1 MVGEYSTMKCR
12 EGTKGGRKE
21 ERGGSRTRGARLE
34 FAVRPLLVR
43 AAVLAIVALPGV
55 HRVAMAQTKEVFGWV
70 ERVQIREADMPM
82 LAKLDT
88 GADTSSI
95 HARQVREFDKNG
107 SPWVQFEIRN
117 FQGKTSEIKAPVV
130 RVTKI
135 KRHSGVAQRRIVIK
149 LGLCLGEMFQEEY
162 VSLVDRSNFDYQFLL
177 GRSFLAGN
185 AIIDPSAMYTSSPNC
200 PAVTKS
206 TRVTEGAAATPGA
219 SVGPE
224 KATSGAT
231 VPNPKDD

>member
-1 MVGEYSTMKCR
+1 MKRREDSTEGYRGVLGARAGGARCTPIAARVGVIRLSAFLAMVLILGH
-12 EGTKGGRKE
+12 
-21 ERGGSRTRGARLE
+21 RGA
-34 FAVRPLLVR
+34 V
-43 AAVLAIVALPGV
+43 
-55 HRVAMAQTKEVFGWV
+55 AQTKEVFGWV

-95 HARQVREFDKNG
+95 HARQVKEFDKDG
-107 SPWVQFEIRN
+107 APWVQFEIRN
-117 FQGKTSEIKAPVV
+117 FQGKNSEIKAPVV

-135 KRHSGVAQRRIVIK
+135 KRHSGIAQRRIVIK

-185 AIIDPSAMYTSSPNC
+185 AIVDPSAMYTSSPNC
-200 PAVTKS
+200 AALTKS
-206 TRVTEGAAATPGA
+206 AAKTAENVVGTPAATSA
-219 SVGPE
+219 SE
-224 KATSGAT
+224 KSAHGTSAL
-231 VPNPKDD
+231 NPKDG

>member
-1 MVGEYSTMKCR
+1 MRNWNVTGGEVQQSGAAWR
-12 EGTKGGRKE
+12 GGRASPCRVGWE
-21 ERGGSRTRGARLE
+21 
-34 FAVRPLLVR
+34 LLVQVSGLLVMMLFGGQR
-43 AAVLAIVALPGV
+43 L
-55 HRVAMAQTKEVFGWV
+55 AMAQSKEVFGWV

-88 GADTSSI
+88 GADTSSL
-95 HARQVREFDKNG
+95 HARHVREFDKDG
-107 SPWVQFEIRN
+107 VPWVQFEIRN
-117 FQGKTSEIKAPVV
+117 FQGKNSEIKAPVM

-149 LGLCLGEMFQEEY
+149 LGLCLGEMFQEEW

-200 PAVTKS
+200 SALTRSIAPKVSDAAVS
-206 TRVTEGAAATPGA
+206 TPEVVVPGGKNTA
-219 SVGPE
+219 G
-224 KATSGAT
+224 SGA
-231 VPNPKDD
+231 KKQREG